1 MNREA
6 MSDTFDFDTAWEM
19 ISGGMFVDW
28 VAALLLLAGC
38 FFLVIGIIGFVRL
51 PDFYTRMHAAG
62 VIETLAVILILSG
75 LSVHLGISQ
84 AAVKLILLL
93 LFMLFMSPATSHA
106 LAQAAW
112 HGGLSPESGKKGK
125 G

>member
-1 MNREA
+1 M
-6 MSDTFDFDTAWEM
+6 FDTGMDM
-19 ISGGMFVDW
+19 ISSGM
-28 VAALLLLAGC
+28 AAEWLSAVLLLTGC
-38 FFLVIGIIGFVRL
+38 LFVVIGIIGFIRF

-75 LSVHLGISQ
+75 LSVHLGFSQ
-84 AAVKLILLL
+84 ATVKLMLLL

-112 HGGLSPESGKKGK
+112 HGGLSPGARRDGND
-125 G
+125 